1 MTDSRSILSI
11 HTSWGVIYVALSG
24 GKVAACDLP
33 VVHHRATTKPLSVAK
48 IDTSLV
54 ARTDGKAAAAA
65 GAFVVAVLAGKTAK
79 APPVMMPD
87 GTLLQQSVWSELRMI
102 KRGQVITYGE
112 LAKRVGSPRAARAV
126 GQACGANPIPL
137 FIPCHRVLAASGG
150 IGGFSGGLAW
160 KEWLLDH
167 EALPVPVAGRKS

>member
-11 HTSWGVIYVALSG
+11 HTSWGIIYVALSG

-33 VVHHRATTKPLSVAK
+33 VVHHLSTAKPFSVVNIDTAQVAK
-48 IDTSLV
+48 PD
-54 ARTDGKAAAAA
+54 AKAATMAA
-65 GAFVVAVLAGKTAK
+65 AFVVAVLSGKSAQP
-79 APPVMMPD
+79 PPVLLPD
-87 GTLLQQSVWSELRMI
+87 GTPMQQSVWRELQSI

-112 LAKRVGSPRAARAV
+112 LAKRVGKPRAARAV

-167 EALPVPVAGRKS
+167 EALPVPVVGRKS